1 MPTYQ
6 DLSYAAPATVT
17 RDQARAVFGQVMGL
31 VALTL
36 GTTALGAYI
45 TRNLTGSNGILF
57 MIGAFA
63 CVFGLRAASV
73 RGREQLAIG
82 LLFGVGL
89 LMGMAFG
96 PILAFYAK
104 AQPSALWQAAGATAG
119 FVGALGSYGYAT
131 RRDLSGWARTLF
143 WSLIALIVVGIVT
156 LFVSIPGGNIIWAL
170 LGLAV
175 FGAFTI
181 FDFNRLRRASMDS
194 AVLIAAGIFLDVF
207 NIFIFFLSLFGGGG
221 NRR

>member
-6 DLSYAAPATVT
+6 DLSYAAPGTVT
-17 RDQARAVFGQVMGL
+17 RDRARAVFGQVMGL

-45 TRNLTGSNGILF
+45 TRNLTGSNGLLF

-63 CVFGLRAASV
+63 CVFGLRAAAV
-73 RGREQLAIG
+73 RRHEQLAIG

-89 LMGMAFG
+89 LLGMAFG

-104 AQPSALWQAAGATAG
+104 AQPSALWEAAAATGG
-119 FVGALGSYGYAT
+119 FVAALGSYGYAT
-131 RRDLSGWARTLF
+131 RRDLSSWARTLF
-143 WSLIALIVVGIVT
+143 WSLIGLIAFGIVT
-156 LFVSIPGGNIIWAL
+156 LFVSIPNSNIIYCVA
-170 LGLAV
+170 GLAI

-207 NIFIFFLSLFGGGG
+207 NIFLVFLSLFGGG